1 MNPWVAFFAGIFA
14 GSVLVGAGAGVLL
27 AVASSTPRMALC
39 SLAVLLRGF
48 ARKVDDLSIV
58 LEVDGRNVLVP
69 FERLATAIENA
80 EVARI
85 VNERPAAP
93 TPSSSLN

>member
-1 MNPWVAFFAGIFA
+1 MSPWLSFFLGIFA
-14 GSVLVGAGAGVLL
+14 GSIAIGASFGVLL
-27 AVASSTPRMALC
+27 SVASSTPRMAC
-39 SLAVLLRGF
+39 ASLAVLLRGF

-58 LEVDGRNVLVP
+58 LEVDGQNLFVP

-85 VNERPAAP
+85 ARPIQ
-93 TPSSSLN
+93 SSSTLN

>member
-1 MNPWVAFFAGIFA
+1 MNPWVAF
-14 GSVLVGAGAGVLL
+14 LVGGVAASACIGVSTGVLL
-27 AVASSTPRMALC
+27 SVASSTPRMAC
-39 SLAVLLRGF
+39 ASLAVLLRGF

-58 LEVDGRNVLVP
+58 LEVDGQNLFVP

-85 VNERPAAP
+85 ANEPVRH
-93 TPSSSLN
+93 SSSAHLN